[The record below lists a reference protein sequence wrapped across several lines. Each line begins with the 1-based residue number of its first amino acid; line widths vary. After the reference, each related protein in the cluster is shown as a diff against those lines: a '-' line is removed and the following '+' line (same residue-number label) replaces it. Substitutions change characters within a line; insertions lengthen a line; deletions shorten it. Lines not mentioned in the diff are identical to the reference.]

1 VLGPPLAGFL
11 FDQHYSLPTV
21 SMVLALGTLIAAFI
35 LASLKLGKPT
45 VESEDEVAAPAA
57 GATTAS

>member
-1 VLGPPLAGFL
+1 
-11 FDQHYSLPTV
+11 
-21 SMVLALGTLIAAFI
+21 MVLALGTLIAAFI

-45 VESEDEVAAPAA
+45 VESEDEVEASAA